1 MAARFALLFVASMA
15 DSSFINKVCNLSS
28 GRALQFTHI
37 SIHLTIGNFMTKQIA
52 QQWLDQSAGTAN
64 ALNLAAHMNL
74 ISKRVVLTGV
84 PGFEKI
90 GYDDWHAQCEHEF
103 SNKVLKR
110 VHYQGLKLIVETDSR
125 VMFKTYE
132 TVEGVDGT
140 INAQGVE
147 MLLEKE
153 ADGVW
158 RLIQER
164 VLPAEETAHDKLI

>member
-1 MAARFALLFVASMA
+1 MS
-15 DSSFINKVCNLSS
+15 
-28 GRALQFTHI
+28 
-37 SIHLTIGNFMTKQIA
+37 KQIMSKQWA
-52 QQWLDQSAGTAN
+52 QQWLAQSASTAN

-74 ISKRVVLTGV
+74 ISKRVALTGV
-84 PGFEKI
+84 PGFETI
-90 GYDDWHAQCEHEF
+90 GYDNWHAQCEHEF
-103 SNKVLKR
+103 SNKLLQR
-110 VHYQGLKLIVETDSR
+110 VHYQGFKLIVETDDR

-132 TVEGVDGT
+132 TVEGADGT

-164 VLPAEETAHDKLI
+164 VLPADETAHDKLI